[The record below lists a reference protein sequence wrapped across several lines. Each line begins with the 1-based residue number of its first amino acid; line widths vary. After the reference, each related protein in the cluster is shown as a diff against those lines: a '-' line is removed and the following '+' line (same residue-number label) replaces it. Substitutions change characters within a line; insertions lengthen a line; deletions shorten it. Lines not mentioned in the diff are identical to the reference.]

1 MEGSL
6 MWKTYVFCTHSILG
20 ERMRDETIIKITA
33 ILCLTVIEIV
43 NLFTT
48 KWDGHLL
55 FAIGSIIGGIAGYEL
70 AKWKRERK

>member
-1 MEGSL
+1 
-6 MWKTYVFCTHSILG
+6 
-20 ERMRDETIIKITA
+20 MRDETIIKITA